1 MGGRMKWVGSKE
13 MDRDFEARGKDIS
26 KTILL
31 FSKCTHFMKI
41 RTRSP
46 SGNVDEYI

>member
-31 FSKCTHFMKI
+31 FMDTVSVHI
-41 RTRSP
+41 S
-46 SGNVDEYI
+46 